1 MPEHSTRRG
10 SWTAA
15 CCLAALLAGQAGCS
29 QFGKPGFS
37 NPFARKAPSAA
48 QTDPLN
54 TLRTSQNPAERVEA
68 LSVLR
73 KSMATRGQDEQ
84 AQLVADVQLLLQR
97 ERDPFLRA
105 DAMRSVSGCTV
116 PQVEDLFQQC
126 TLDAHPA
133 VRVACCQTLA
143 ERRNG
148 PALAVLSRLA
158 VEDADIDVRLE
169 ALKGLAK
176 FEGSQAAPALAAA
189 LDDSNPAVQYRA
201 MQSLSAT
208 TKQDLGNDVQVWKD
222 HLAGKPVSPKSSS
235 FAERLTKPWF

>member
-15 CCLAALLAGQAGCS
+15 CCLSALVAAHAGCS
-29 QFGKPGFS
+29 QFETPDFS
-37 NPFARKAPSAA
+37 NPFAKKPPTVA

-54 TLRTSQNPAERVEA
+54 TLRSSQNPAERVEA

-73 KSMATRGQDEQ
+73 TSMATRGPDEQ

-105 DAMRSVSGCTV
+105 EAMRSVSGCNV

-133 VRVACCQTLA
+133 VRVACCRTLA

-176 FEGSQAAPALAAA
+176 FEGNQATPALAAA

-201 MQSLSAT
+201 MQSLSAA
-208 TKQDLGNDVQVWKD
+208 TKQELGSDVQVWKD
-222 HLAGKPVSPKSSS
+222 FLAGKPAAPKNTS
-235 FAERLTKPWF
+235 FAERFTKPWF